1 MFSAFYTTKAGGSG
15 LGLLCVKRIIT
26 DWGGHIDFESEE
38 GKGTCFTVKL
48 PVWEQPETADET
60 SRTYTT

>member
-1 MFSAFYTTKAGGSG
+1 MNDASGSHPIHCWEW
-15 LGLLCVKRIIT
+15 LRIIT

-48 PVWEQPETADET
+48 PVWKQPETAAET